1 MPFPIGNG
9 IIFRGFL
16 LSKPLKEIHMANINQ
31 QYALI
36 TGATS
41 GIGYELAKLFA
52 KDGYNLI
59 IVARDSSE
67 LESKRDEFSKD
78 YNIQVI
84 TIAKDLSLDNSP
96 FEIYDELK
104 EQGVQLDVLVNNAAQ
119 GQYGKF
125 VETDIQRDLEII
137 RLNIIGYLVLTKL
150 FLKDMVARNTG
161 KILQVAS
168 IGGKL
173 PGPMQS
179 VYHATK
185 AFIVS
190 HTDALVNELKDTGV
204 TITSLMPGPTDTD
217 FFNKADMEHTKMVQE
232 GSLSDP
238 TKVAKDGYEALMKG
252 ESYVIS
258 GLKNKLQVGMAD
270 ILPDS
275 VAAKQVEQQMK
286 PSDKK

>member
-1 MPFPIGNG
+1 
-9 IIFRGFL
+9 
-16 LSKPLKEIHMANINQ
+16 MAETNNR
-31 QYALI
+31 YALI

-52 KDGYNLI
+52 KDGYNLV
-59 IVARDSSE
+59 IVARNQQE
-67 LESKRDEFSKD
+67 LDNKATEFSTE
-78 YNIQVI
+78 YSVGVI
-84 TIAKDLSLDNSP
+84 TIAKDLSLENSP
-96 FEIYDELK
+96 FEVYDEVRAK
-104 EQGVQLDVLVNNAAQ
+104 GIDIEVLVNNAAQ

-125 VETDIQRDLEII
+125 VETDIQRELEMI
-137 RLNIIGYLVLTKL
+137 RLNIVGYLVLSKL
-150 FLKDMVARNTG
+150 FLQEMVARDRG

-190 HTDALVNELKDTGV
+190 HTDALVNELKDTNI

-217 FFNKADMEHTKMVQE
+217 FFNKAGMEDTKMVQE

-238 TKVAKDGYEALMKG
+238 AKVAKDGYEALMKG
-252 ESYVIS
+252 KDYVIS
-258 GLKNKLQVGMAD
+258 GVKNKIQVASAE

-275 VAAKQVEQQMK
+275 VAAKQVEKQME
-286 PSDKK
+286 PSEK

>member
-1 MPFPIGNG
+1 
-9 IIFRGFL
+9 
-16 LSKPLKEIHMANINQ
+16 MANTN

-52 KDGYNLI
+52 RDGYNLI
-59 IVARDSSE
+59 IVARNEAELLEKSSE
-67 LESKRDEFSKD
+67 FSTQFGVD
-78 YNIQVI
+78 VI
-84 TIAKDLSLDNSP
+84 TIAKDLSEMNGP
-96 FEIYDELK
+96 FELYDEVK
-104 EQGVQLDVLVNNAAQ
+104 SKGIQVDVLVNDAAQ

-125 VETDIQRDLEII
+125 VETDIQRELEMI
-137 RLNIIGYLVLTKL
+137 RLNIVGYVVLTKM
-150 FLKDMVARNTG
+150 FLKEMVARNSG

-173 PGPMQS
+173 PGPYQS

-204 TITSLMPGPTDTD
+204 TITSLLPGPTDTD
-217 FFNKADMEHTKMVQE
+217 FFNKAEMEDTKMVKE

-238 TKVAKDGYEALMKG
+238 AKVAKDGYEALMSG
-252 ESYVIS
+252 DDSVIS
-258 GLKNKLQVGMAD
+258 GLKNKIQVGMAN

-275 VAAKQVEQQMK
+275 MAAKQVEKQME
-286 PSDKK
+286 PSDK

>member
-1 MPFPIGNG
+1 
-9 IIFRGFL
+9 
-16 LSKPLKEIHMANINQ
+16 MAITNQ

-52 KDGYNLI
+52 RDGYNLI
-59 IVARDSSE
+59 IVARNQAE
-67 LESKRDEFSKD
+67 LDAKASEFSSGN
-78 YNIQVI
+78 NIQVL
-84 TIAKDLSLDNSP
+84 TIAKDLSIETSP
-96 FEIYDELK
+96 FEVYDEVK
-104 EQGVQLDVLVNNAAQ
+104 AKGIQVNVLVNDAAQ

-125 VETDIQRDLEII
+125 VETDIQRELEMI
-137 RLNIIGYLVLTKL
+137 RLNIMGYLVLTKL
-150 FLKDMVARNTG
+150 FLKEMVARNEG

-190 HTDALVNELKDTGV
+190 HSDALVNELKDTNV
-204 TITSLMPGPTDTD
+204 TITSLLPGPTDTD
-217 FFNKADMEHTKMVQE
+217 FFNKAGMEQTKMVQE

-238 TKVAKDGYEALMKG
+238 AKVAKDGYDALMSG
-252 ESYVIS
+252 DDSVIS
-258 GLKNKLQVGMAD
+258 GFKNKIQVATANV
-270 ILPDS
+270 LPDS
-275 VAAKQVEQQMK
+275 IAAKQVEKQMQ
-286 PSDKK
+286 PSDKQQ

>member
-1 MPFPIGNG
+1 METSIGN
-9 IIFRGFL
+9 
-16 LSKPLKEIHMANINQ
+16 
-31 QYALI
+31 YALI

-52 KDGYNLI
+52 KDGFNLVI
-59 IVARDSSE
+59 TARDQSE
-67 LESKRDEFSKD
+67 LDAKATEFS
-78 YNIQVI
+78 NAHGIQVI
-84 TIAKDLSLDNSP
+84 AIAKDLSLDTTP
-96 FEIYDELK
+96 FELYNDIKARGIQVDI
-104 EQGVQLDVLVNNAAQ
+104 LVNNAAQ

-125 VETDIQRDLEII
+125 VETDIQRELEII
-137 RLNIIGYLVLTKL
+137 RLNIVSYLVLTKM
-150 FLKDMVARNTG
+150 FLKEMVARNKG

-190 HTDALVNELKDTGV
+190 HTDALVNELQDTGV
-204 TITSLMPGPTDTD
+204 TITSLLPGPTDTE
-217 FFNKADMEHTKMVQE
+217 FFEKAGMEHTKMVQE

-238 TKVAKDGYEALMKG
+238 AKVAKDGYDALMSG
-252 ESYVIS
+252 DDSVVS
-258 GLKNKLQVGMAD
+258 GLKNKVQVATAN

-275 VAAKQVEQQMK
+275 VAAKQVAKQME
-286 PSDKK
+286 PSDKQQ